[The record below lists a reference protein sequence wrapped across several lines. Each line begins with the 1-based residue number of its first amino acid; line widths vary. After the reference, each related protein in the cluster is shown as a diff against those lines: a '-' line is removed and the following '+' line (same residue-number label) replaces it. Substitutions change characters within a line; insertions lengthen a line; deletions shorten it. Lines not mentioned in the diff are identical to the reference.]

1 MQLKLANEYGGVK
14 EAQLTKT
21 TKVSMHRAAH
31 TYYAARHSCVAG
43 AAAAHSGG
51 ITESSRKKMRL
62 RFEREKKNQA
72 KVLQATVS
80 VSLPTRSDLF

>member
-51 ITESSRKKMRL
+51 GAQRRDNRVFAE
-62 RFEREKKNQA
+62 ED
-72 KVLQATVS
+72 ATAI
-80 VSLPTRSDLF
+80 